1 MLNSTKLRIRL
12 LESQVKKHEIPDLL
26 LGFGCPSRQIPT
38 SWILTEVRI
47 QSELEKYTRAKA
59 KLQVIE
65 VRDLL
70 TDHCHIQLD
79 MAISSAHVW
88 KDRGWGW
95 GITLLGLFSP
105 QKGSQE
111 LTLPKSDSRGYVVR
125 NQWSRTSRSPSTRP
139 PSAEESRSKN
149 TSLKVEMGTKGKS
162 TLQNNSNNNSNVH

>member
-1 MLNSTKLRIRL
+1 
-12 LESQVKKHEIPDLL
+12 
-26 LGFGCPSRQIPT
+26 
-38 SWILTEVRI
+38 
-47 QSELEKYTRAKA
+47 
-59 KLQVIE
+59 
-65 VRDLL
+65 
-70 TDHCHIQLD
+70 

-162 TLQNNSNNNSNVH
+162 TLQNNSNNNSNVHWYFLCARPCSVYFIKNKPYVGSFISTSASSHVTWWETETWKGKDSFLRTHSKKRQS